1 MSSAATLKDAFDTF
15 ERRLEERIEKVSAG
29 SMGEGRSRGR
39 IKKEP
44 SEEAYE
50 KLLIEMRSH
59 RELKGSKNEQLDAKA
74 YLQHMKRLQD
84 AELDEAIEAFKQFQA
99 TEEPEVLA
107 PAVALDEEEE
117 DKEEDDVDYL
127 VLLANEFDALQ
138 NTFAGIIARPTKPG
152 GVNDP
157 RSVAQQLTN
166 QLNGHFTKIGEMVN
180 KLPDA
185 DVTAAE
191 QYENIRALKKQ
202 DAEVTEKL
210 RKTLEEAETLFK
222 QVETIK
228 EGIRN
233 RRLARRYP

>member
-1 MSSAATLKDAFDTF
+1 M
-15 ERRLEERIEKVSAG
+15 RLEAPLTGNRTVLMGRVAG
-29 SMGEGRSRGR
+29 
-39 IKKEP
+39 
-44 SEEAYE
+44 
-50 KLLIEMRSH
+50 
-59 RELKGSKNEQLDAKA
+59 
-74 YLQHMKRLQD
+74 
-84 AELDEAIEAFKQFQA
+84 
-99 TEEPEVLA
+99 V
-107 PAVALDEEEE
+107 
-117 DKEEDDVDYL
+117 
-127 VLLANEFDALQ
+127 
-138 NTFAGIIARPTKPG
+138 
-152 GVNDP
+152 
-157 RSVAQQLTN
+157 LTN